1 MQNSERRILELQNIL
16 EATRLLNAS
25 KDIDFIL
32 KELMN
37 ATLKLIS
44 RADIGIIFLYD
55 KDSGMLKSKCSF
67 GFNDMSISLKPGES
81 ITGITFVRKETLHL
95 KSNQE
100 MMELMAFMEPGN
112 RKMLDEKIIKPMK
125 DLQSSISCPLIHED
139 ECVGVFVLDNYIGKD
154 PLTEDDVYLA
164 ELISVQA
171 TIAIK
176 NAEIYENEIRNQ
188 RALKSYSEMLEIEKN
203 RYQYSTYLHNRFT
216 EMILKKSTI
225 DDIVRE
231 VSMLLQ
237 SDVFVIDS
245 FYSVIS
251 YWGDFSVSRDALTF
265 QKSNLLDHML
275 ENDESIHFSQ
285 ALNNWV
291 LLYPITP
298 ANELMGWVGVILKS
312 GDINELDKI
321 AIEKCTNVV
330 ALDMIKHNE
339 MFNLEQ
345 SIKGDLFDN
354 LMNSGSL
361 ESIEAFSKRYKVDLE
376 RPHRLLLIRLELSTI
391 QVSNYKLIKHLY
403 EEVNALA
410 LQRFKNS
417 LSLLKGNMII
427 VLLDDTKNPTRKDIM
442 EFHMDLVNY
451 FMAFEFSHI
460 YSPAISMVVSER
472 IDDWKQLRTTYD
484 YSFRL
489 FELAPIGTL
498 RDKCVFYEDFEV
510 KRFLLKAD
518 RRELEEFVIKIF
530 RPLSEY
536 PGSSRAELY
545 QTLKVYIKS
554 CGNWSGTRD
563 TLHIHGNTLTYR
575 LSRVKEILSL
585 DLDDY
590 EKRLRLQ
597 LAFEI
602 ISIYPELEK
611 KICPDSL

>member
-1 MQNSERRILELQNIL
+1 MQNSEKRIMELQNIL
-16 EATRLLNAS
+16 EATKLLNAS

-32 KELMN
+32 KELMK

-55 KDSGMLKSKCSF
+55 KDSGMLKAKCSF

-95 KSNQE
+95 RSNQE
-100 MMELMAFMEPGN
+100 MMELMEFMEPEN
-112 RKMLDEKIIKPMK
+112 RRMLDEKIIKPMK
-125 DLQSSISCPLIHED
+125 DLQSSISCPLIHEN
-139 ECVGVFVLDNYIGKD
+139 ECVGVFVLDNYVGKD

-176 NAEIYENEIRNQ
+176 NAEIHENEIRNQ
-188 RALKSYSEMLEIEKN
+188 RDLKSYSEMLEIEKN

-251 YWGDFSVSRDALTF
+251 YWGDFLVSRDTLTL
-265 QKSNLLDHML
+265 QKSSFLDHML
-275 ENDESIHFSQ
+275 ENDESIHFSET
-285 ALNNWV
+285 LENWV
-291 LLYPITP
+291 MLYPITP

-312 GDINELDKI
+312 RYINELDKI
-321 AIEKCTNVV
+321 AIEKCTNAV

-339 MFNLEQ
+339 MFNLEL
-345 SIKGDLFDN
+345 SIKGDFFDN
-354 LMNSGSL
+354 LMNSGGL
-361 ESIEAFSKRYKVDLE
+361 DSIEAFSKRYKVDLE
-376 RPHRLLLIRLELSTI
+376 RPHRLLLVRVELPTI
-391 QVSNYKLIKHLY
+391 HVSNYKLIKHLY
-403 EEVNALA
+403 EEINTLA

-417 LSLLKGNMII
+417 LSLLKGNIII
-427 VLLDDTKNPTRKDIM
+427 VLLDDTRNPTRKDIL
-442 EFHMDLVNY
+442 EFHQDVIDY
-451 FMAFEFSHI
+451 FIDFGYSHR
-460 YSPAISMVVSER
+460 YSPELSMVVSER

-484 YSFRL
+484 YTFRL
-489 FELAPIGTL
+489 FELAPLETL
-498 RDKCVFYEDFEV
+498 RDKCIFYEDFEV

-518 RRELEEFVIKIF
+518 KSELEEFVIKIF
-530 RPLSEY
+530 HPLSEY

-545 QTLKVYIKS
+545 QTLKTYIKS

-563 TLHIHGNTLTYR
+563 ILHIHGNTLTYR
-575 LSRVKEILSL
+575 LSRVKDILSL

-590 EKRLRLQ
+590 EKRLKLQ

-611 KICPDSL
+611 RICPDSL